1 MENISCSDSRTD
13 HNAVLYFV
21 FFVVSTLGFFYVDG
35 WTGTS
40 TRNVVRH
47 DHHTYFLFYFVSC
60 LSSLSLSSY
69 SSSFERC
76 LPGET
81 ITASPSCLLCTFRL
95 PFFGLRTWRRK
106 QTERTDGRNRQMGR
120 YVVTH
125 SSQVYSAFGKHSGI
139 TQPISID
146 ARRATSSDDAIGA
159 IDSVAAWVVA
169 RQQGDVHLLASSL
182 IIIAVL
188 YRHCTVYNN
197 GIVRDILTYPG

>member
-21 FFVVSTLGFFYVDG
+21 FFVVSTLCFFYVDR

-60 LSSLSLSSY
+60 LSSLSLSSSY

-81 ITASPSCLLCTFRL
+81 ITASPHVSCVLFFFLFSGWGPGDESKQSERMDEIGKWDAMSSHIRPKSTVPLENTAVLPSRFLLTH
-95 PFFGLRTWRRK
+95 GERRH
-106 QTERTDGRNRQMGR
+106 Q
-120 YVVTH
+120 Y
-125 SSQVYSAFGKHSGI
+125 
-139 TQPISID
+139 
-146 ARRATSSDDAIGA
+146 
-159 IDSVAAWVVA
+159 
-169 RQQGDVHLLASSL
+169 
-182 IIIAVL
+182 IIIDLAK
-188 YRHCTVYNN
+188 NM
-197 GIVRDILTYPG
+197 